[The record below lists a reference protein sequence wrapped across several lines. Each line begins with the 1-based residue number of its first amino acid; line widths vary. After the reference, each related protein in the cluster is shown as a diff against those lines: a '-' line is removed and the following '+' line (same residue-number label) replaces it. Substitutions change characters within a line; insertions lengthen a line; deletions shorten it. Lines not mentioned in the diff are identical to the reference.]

1 MIGVSLSKPNIS
13 FVLEVA
19 ALLTAFIHPPYLFI
33 KKVIDELCSWG
44 LIHLSPHCNSNYF
57 GYRLG
62 TRAWQKTA
70 KLFLFIFRLNI
81 YLFALGVG
89 GLLAHKANR

>member
-1 MIGVSLSKPNIS
+1 MRVLQVVMIGVSLSKPNIP

-19 ALLTAFIHPPYLFI
+19 ALLTAF
-33 KKVIDELCSWG
+33 
-44 LIHLSPHCNSNYF
+44 IHLSPHCNSNYF

-62 TRAWQKTA
+62 TRAWQFSA
-70 KLFLFIFRLNI
+70 KLFLFIFRFNI
-81 YLFALGVG
+81 YLFALGLG